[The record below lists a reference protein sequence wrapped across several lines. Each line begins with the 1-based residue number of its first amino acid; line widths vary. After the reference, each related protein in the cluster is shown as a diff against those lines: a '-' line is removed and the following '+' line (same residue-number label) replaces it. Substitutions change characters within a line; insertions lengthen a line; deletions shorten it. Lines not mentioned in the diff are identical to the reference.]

1 MALKALWL
9 GIFGKL
15 QREFSEDR
23 PEMMDLPGHDEN
35 ELRRD
40 LENLGHINRTFGGRR
55 AVAKTFHLLAGNR
68 ASITLIDLASGYGD
82 HGRNLIKQARARG
95 QEVTVVAVDQQFQ
108 TLQIARQ
115 ATAPGQNLF
124 YVQALSAPSS
134 KTA

>member
-1 MALKALWL
+1 MALKTLWL

-55 AVAKTFHLLAGNR
+55 AVADFPFVGWESCINYAYR
-68 ASITLIDLASGYGD
+68 SGFGVW
-82 HGRNLIKQARARG
+82 R
-95 QEVTVVAVDQQFQ
+95 
-108 TLQIARQ
+108 
-115 ATAPGQNLF
+115 
-124 YVQALSAPSS
+124 SWS
-134 KTA
+134 